1 MYTVKKYLME
11 IEVKGAMRSRVQSR
25 LICVRLNTGV
35 LRSAIAW
42 VASAATNHWLALRC
56 YSLIVEDIVTDGV
69 SPERDL
75 IAVSLDARFLVSI
88 WPLPGV
94 QLVRRTQKTACEKIK
109 KSTARRRERMPV
121 GKLYKRSFHPLI
133 DRLQRPITLPPACG
147 FQLSTL
153 LWNMLTEY
161 FKLRLSNWKPTFRD
175 VFCNR
180 NEPKQSLNT
189 AWQITEVSNSAKQK
203 VNIPK
208 TERLMYGCHER
219 YLQIFTHKFF
229 SAS

>member
-11 IEVKGAMRSRVQSR
+11 IEVKGAMRSRVQFR

-88 WPLPGV
+88 WSLPGV
-94 QLVRRTQKTACEKIK
+94 QLVRRTTENSARKNKEKHSEK
-109 KSTARRRERMPV
+109 KVEN
-121 GKLYKRSFHPLI
+121 
-133 DRLQRPITLPPACG
+133 ACG
-147 FQLSTL
+147 KTL
-153 LWNMLTEY
+153 
-161 FKLRLSNWKPTFRD
+161 
-175 VFCNR
+175 
-180 NEPKQSLNT
+180 
-189 AWQITEVSNSAKQK
+189 QK
-203 VNIPK
+203 VIPPTYRPPTEAHNITAGLWFSVVNPSLK
-208 TERLMYGCHER
+208 HAHG
-219 YLQIFTHKFF
+219 IFQTLSLKLK
-229 SAS
+229 ANI